1 MSGGK
6 GLFRMDFATGEGSG
20 KLNHGWWAKEEI
32 VAPAQPAIKNFDTI
46 PAGLTKEYHV
56 LAEVCGSMSNGFML
70 LNQRERVAYS
80 NQSALRLLRIKTK
93 DMSLLQDFNVRDHLL
108 AIAAHPQQVRLD
120 LDRIWQSSEE
130 EYYTDL
136 ALADAAVRW
145 LRMHVFPVRD
155 DLGRLLGRGLLFDDI
170 TLERS
175 VIESRS
181 EALALA
187 AHELKTP
194 LAIIKGCATTL
205 LGSSARW
212 DAAMQHEMLQMIDMQ
227 SDRLYDIL
235 NTLLDVWRLDAGTQP
250 LRLAQVHLPELLQ
263 QLVVRWQRQA
273 SGHRFVLSMP
283 SHMPMVVCDAI
294 RVEQV
299 LNHLLNNAV
308 MYSHSGRTIE
318 IQLATNDIEVCI
330 SIADE
335 GIGIAPEHIDRIFDR
350 FYRIQQQENHPGGS
364 GLGLASARSTV
375 EAHGGRIW
383 VDSPGL
389 GQGATFYF
397 TLPFTAH
404 SSAPTQ
410 VQTIDVLSNKAR
422 SETRTP
428 LFKQDRRVRVLLG
441 ESDARL
447 MRYLRANLEEGQYR
461 VQAVSH
467 GVQFLRQLDLEE
479 PDIILLSTRLSD
491 MSGLELLQRLR
502 EFSQTPVI
510 MLSDDC
516 DEDERVQLFD
526 LGGDDLV
533 IKPFSMKELMARVR
547 ALLRRRSSATEQTT
561 GQSIFTSGGLVIDYA
576 QHLVTVEGRPIQLS
590 RTEYKLLSLL
600 AQHVGMVVTHEL
612 LLEKVWGPE
621 YNRDIDFIWVYI
633 SRLRRKVE
641 ADSRHPKYILTIPD
655 VGYKLAKL

>member
-1 MSGGK
+1 
-6 GLFRMDFATGEGSG
+6 MDFATGDGSE
-20 KLNHGWWAKEEI
+20 KLNDGWRAKKEI
-32 VAPAQPAIKNFDTI
+32 VLPAQPAIKNFASI
-46 PAGLTKEYHV
+46 PAGFTKEYHV
-56 LAEVCGSMSNGFML
+56 LTEVCGSMSNGFML
-70 LNQRERVAYS
+70 LNQRERVAYT
-80 NQSALRLLRIKTK
+80 NQSALRLLRINTR
-93 DMSLLQDFNVRDHLL
+93 DASLLEDFSVRDHLL
-108 AIAAHPQQVRLD
+108 AIAADPQQVRPE
-120 LDRIWQSSEE
+120 LDRLWQSSEE

-136 ALADAAVRW
+136 ALADAATCW
-145 LRMHVFPVRD
+145 LRVHTFPVRD
-155 DLGRLLGRGLLFDDI
+155 DLGSILGRGLLFDDI

-175 VIESRS
+175 AAESRG
-181 EALALA
+181 ETLARA

-205 LGSSARW
+205 LGNSARW
-212 DAAMQHEMLQMIDMQ
+212 DPAMQHEMLQMIDTQ

-250 LRLAQVHLPELLQ
+250 LHLSQVHLPELLQ

-273 SGHRFVLSMP
+273 SGHRFLLTLS
-283 SHMPMVVCDAI
+283 SQSPMICCDAVRI
-294 RVEQV
+294 EQA

-308 MYSHSGRTIE
+308 MYSHSGKPIK
-318 IQLATNDIEVCI
+318 IQLETNDVEACI
-330 SIADE
+330 SVADE

-350 FYRIQQQENHPGGS
+350 FYRIQQQDDRPRGS
-364 GLGLASARSTV
+364 GLGLASARSTI

-383 VDSPGL
+383 VDSPGP
-389 GQGATFYF
+389 GQGAIFYF
-397 TLPFTAH
+397 TLPYTART
-404 SSAPTQ
+404 SAPAQ
-410 VQTIDVLSNKAR
+410 VQTMDVLPGESQSIAR
-422 SETRTP
+422 SP
-428 LFKQDRRVRVLLG
+428 LFKQDRRLRVLLG
-441 ESDARL
+441 ESDGRL
-447 MRYLRANLEEGQYR
+447 MRYLRANLEERQYR

-491 MSGLELLQRLR
+491 MSGVELLQRLR

-516 DEDERVQLFD
+516 DEDERVHFFD
-526 LGGDDLV
+526 LGSDDLV
-533 IKPFSMKELMARVR
+533 IKPFSMKELLARVR
-547 ALLRRRSSATEQTT
+547 ALLRRRSPATEQAT
-561 GQSIFTSGGLVIDYA
+561 GQSIFTSGDLVIDYA
-576 QHLVTVEGRPIQLS
+576 QHLVSVEGRPVQLS

>member
-1 MSGGK
+1 
-6 GLFRMDFATGEGSG
+6 
-20 KLNHGWWAKEEI
+20 
-32 VAPAQPAIKNFDTI
+32 
-46 PAGLTKEYHV
+46 
-56 LAEVCGSMSNGFML
+56 MSNGFML
-70 LNQRERVAYS
+70 LNQRERVAYT
-80 NQSALRLLRIKTK
+80 NQSALRLLRINTR
-93 DMSLLQDFNVRDHLL
+93 DAELLEDFSLRDHLL
-108 AIAAHPQQVRLD
+108 AIAADPQQVRPE

-136 ALADAAVRW
+136 ALADAAICW
-145 LRMHVFPVRD
+145 LRVHTFPVRD
-155 DLGRLLGRGLLFDDI
+155 GLGSILGRGLLFDDI

-175 VIESRS
+175 AAESRG
-181 EALALA
+181 ETLARA

-205 LGSSARW
+205 LGNSARW
-212 DAAMQHEMLQMIDMQ
+212 DPAMQHEMLQMIDTQ

-235 NTLLDVWRLDAGTQP
+235 NTLLDVWRLDTGTQP
-250 LRLAQVHLPELLQ
+250 LHLSQIHLPELLQ
-263 QLVVRWQRQA
+263 QLVARWQRQA
-273 SGHRFVLSMP
+273 SGHRFLLTLS
-283 SHMPMVVCDAI
+283 SQTPMIFCDAVRI
-294 RVEQV
+294 EQA

-308 MYSHSGRTIE
+308 MYSHSGKPVK
-318 IQLATNDIEVCI
+318 IQMEANDVEACI
-330 SIADE
+330 SVADE

-350 FYRIQQQENHPGGS
+350 FYRIQQQDDRPRGS
-364 GLGLASARSTV
+364 GLGLASARSTI

-397 TLPFTAH
+397 TLPFTART
-404 SSAPTQ
+404 SAPAQ
-410 VQTIDVLSNKAR
+410 VQTMDVLPGESQSIAR
-422 SETRTP
+422 SP
-428 LFKQDRRVRVLLG
+428 LFKQDRRLRVLLG

-447 MRYLRANLEEGQYR
+447 MRYLRANLEERQYR

-479 PDIILLSTRLSD
+479 PDIILLSTRLAD
-491 MSGLELLQRLR
+491 MSGVELLQRLR

-516 DEDERVQLFD
+516 DEDERVHFFD
-526 LGGDDLV
+526 LGSDDLV
-533 IKPFSMKELMARVR
+533 IKPFSMQELLARVR
-547 ALLRRRSSATEQTT
+547 ALLRRRSSSTEQTT
-561 GQSIFTSGGLVIDYA
+561 GQSIFTSGDLVIDYA
-576 QHLVTVEGRPIQLS
+576 QHLVSVDGRPVQLS

-600 AQHVGMVVTHEL
+600 AQHAGMVVTHEL

>member
-1 MSGGK
+1 
-6 GLFRMDFATGEGSG
+6 MDFATGDGSE
-20 KLNHGWWAKEEI
+20 KLNDHWRPQEK
-32 VAPAQPAIKNFDTI
+32 VVLPAQPVIKNFDGI
-46 PAGLTKEYHV
+46 PTGFTKEYHV
-56 LAEVCGSMSNGFML
+56 LTEVCESMSNGFML
-70 LNQRERVAYS
+70 LNRRERVAYT
-80 NQSALRLLRIKTK
+80 NQSALRLLRINTR
-93 DMSLLQDFNVRDHLL
+93 DGLLLEDFSVRDHLL
-108 AIAAHPQQVRLD
+108 AIAADPQQVRSE

-136 ALADAAVRW
+136 ALADAAIRW
-145 LRMHVFPVRD
+145 LRVHTFPVRD
-155 DLGRLLGRGLLFDDI
+155 DLGHLLGRGLLFDDI

-175 VIESRS
+175 AMEFRS
-181 EALALA
+181 ETWARA

-205 LGSSARW
+205 LGNSARW
-212 DAAMQHEMLQMIDMQ
+212 DLAMQHEMLQMIDTQ

-235 NTLLDVWRLDAGTQP
+235 NTLLDVWRLEAGTQP
-250 LRLAQVHLPELLQ
+250 LRLSQVHLPELLQ
-263 QLVVRWQRQA
+263 QLVARWQRQA
-273 SGHRFVLSMP
+273 SGHRFLLTLS
-283 SHMPMVVCDAI
+283 SQIPMISCDI
-294 RVEQV
+294 VRIEQA

-308 MYSHSGRTIE
+308 MYSHSDKPIK
-318 IQLATNDIEVCI
+318 IQMETNDVEVCI
-330 SIADE
+330 SVADG

-350 FYRIQQQENHPGGS
+350 FYRIQQQDDRPKGS
-364 GLGLASARSTV
+364 GLGLASARSTI

-404 SSAPTQ
+404 TIAP
-410 VQTIDVLSNKAR
+410 VQTQTLDVLPGESQSVAR
-422 SETRTP
+422 SP
-428 LFKQDRRVRVLLG
+428 LFKQDRRLRVLLG

-447 MRYLRANLEEGQYR
+447 MRYLRANLEERQYR

-479 PDIILLSTRLSD
+479 PDIILLSTHLSD
-491 MSGLELLQRLR
+491 MSGVELLQRLR
-502 EFSQTPVI
+502 EFSQTPII

-516 DEDERVQLFD
+516 DEDERVHLFD
-526 LGGDDLV
+526 LGSDDLV
-533 IKPFSMKELMARVR
+533 IKPFSMKELLARVR
-547 ALLRRRSSATEQTT
+547 ALLRRRSPATEQTN
-561 GQSIFTSGGLVIDYA
+561 GQSIFTSGALVIDYA
-576 QHLVTVEGRPIQLS
+576 QHLVTVEGRPVQLS

-621 YNRDIDFIWVYI
+621 YHRDIDFIWVYI
-633 SRLRRKVE
+633 SRLRRKIE